1 MQEFGKLL
9 SKARRRRKWSQ
20 QKLALTA
27 GLSRSYI
34 NDIEHGR
41 SVGTL
46 STWITLARALGL
58 SLDGLFL
65 EAAQY
70 PAGITACRE
79 PGCRYCAKPAA
90 EGSKRHR
97 DKKPT

>member
-20 QKLALTA
+20 QKLAQVT

-41 SVGTL
+41 SVGTV
-46 STWITLARALGL
+46 STWIMLARALGL
-58 SLDGLFL
+58 SLDGIFL
-65 EAAQY
+65 EPVSY
-70 PAGITACRE
+70 PAGLTACRE
-79 PGCRYCAKPAA
+79 KRCRYCARPAA
-90 EGSKRHR
+90 EQYRQHR

>member
-20 QKLALTA
+20 QKLALTV

-46 STWITLARALGL
+46 STWITLARALEL

-65 EAAQY
+65 EAASCS
-70 PAGITACRE
+70 PGIAVCRE
-79 PGCRYCAKPAA
+79 TGCRYCAKPAP
-90 EGSKRHR
+90 EGLKQHR
-97 DKKPT
+97 GKKPT

>member
-20 QKLALTA
+20 QKLAQVT

-41 SVGTL
+41 SVGTV
-46 STWITLARALGL
+46 STWIMLARALGL
-58 SLDGLFL
+58 SLDGMFL
-65 EAAQY
+65 DQALY
-70 PAGITACRE
+70 PAGLTACRE
-79 PGCRYCAKPAA
+79 KRCRYCARPAA
-90 EGSKRHR
+90 ERPEHHR